1 MRDALG
7 STRPGKKCITH
18 VKEINKILNKY
29 LDAKLVQTSEDGLSD
44 LWPMQSPEVF
54 RLVAIYWTGRRLK
67 IPERILSSVFSLN
80 KIRFK
85 IIQHFV
91 FLFLKFS
98 FFFLSLCLFCAEW
111 LKKVWRCESGT
122 HQFLGFSHLHV
133 WQETGKST
141 IQTKKIKNKAII

>member
-18 VKEINKILNKY
+18 VKERNKILNKY
-29 LDAKLVQTSEDGLSD
+29 LDAKLVQTSENGWSD

-54 RLVAIYWTGRRLK
+54 RLVAIYWTERRLK
-67 IPERILSSVFSLN
+67 IPAPDLKFSVDLN
-80 KIRFK
+80 KIWFK

-98 FFFLSLCLFCAEW
+98 YFFFVFVFVLCWVVKKRTWQKKMWNALLIKFELCVSFIFK
-111 LKKVWRCESGT
+111 LKMW
-122 HQFLGFSHLHV
+122 
-133 WQETGKST
+133 
-141 IQTKKIKNKAII
+141 N